1 MAVET
6 PQAAGEPAEPPPP
19 YPPPYA
25 APPLVPYPPPPP
37 SPPPSSQ
44 PWQPAQPR
52 RNQLWYASLLLAV
65 IVTLG
70 GLGLLYQDDVNWQ
83 RKSGDLGRQNAS
95 LSDQLRITQ
104 TDYTSAQQTIQD
116 LRTQARHPS
125 VGIWNVQQRID
136 NADSYLAGGVPD
148 TFTYH
153 LHVTAS
159 GPMSVSILT
168 FQQFA
173 DAVDCVRQGTGNTDY
188 CMHHQPR
195 TANTWLSVTRVD
207 YDFHLAEGCANYM
220 VVFTASSRV
229 TVSPNVSVTYN
240 PAPTFTGDCI
250 PNS

>member
-1 MAVET
+1 
-6 PQAAGEPAEPPPP
+6 
-19 YPPPYA
+19 
-25 APPLVPYPPPPP
+25 
-37 SPPPSSQ
+37 
-44 PWQPAQPR
+44 
-52 RNQLWYASLLLAV
+52 V

-70 GLGLLYQDDVNWQ
+70 ALGLLYQDDVKWQ
-83 RKSGDLGRQNAS
+83 RQSGDLSRQNAS
-95 LSDQLRITQ
+95 LRDQLRITQ

-136 NADSYLAGGVPD
+136 DANSYLAGGVPD

-159 GPMSVSILT
+159 GPMSVSILS
-168 FQQFA
+168 FEQFA
-173 DAVDCVRQGTGNTDY
+173 AAVDCVHQGTGNTDY

-195 TANTWLSVTRVD
+195 TANTWLHVTKVD